1 MEKEK
6 PNPEKNGASKKKKFL
21 LIGLGVAATGL
32 LSYFGWEYYQKKKQE
47 KEDNSD
53 DSSSDTSSDTKM
65 LPPQKS
71 SFTPDFFKQPQTRN
85 DDFPLKKGSK
95 GAKVKAFQNALIS
108 KNGKAILPRYGADGD
123 FGNEMLA
130 ALKKLNLPDTID
142 ESTYNVIVQSSSSS
156 FDAGAIAKALY
167 KDAVNQ
173 NVDGVIASL
182 RKMNTK
188 NDYTTVNSEFK
199 KLTLRGVSQTLV
211 NGLLGSF
218 SDETEKQQIRL
229 EFSRMGLKYDGTKWS
244 LSGLDGFKVMT
255 TEATTVWRTPT
266 EGAKVPAKMILGTEI
281 ATSKGFTL
289 FENNGKKFI
298 VKTSTIKYL

>member
-6 PNPEKNGASKKKKFL
+6 SSKKKKFL

-32 LSYFGWEYYQKKKQE
+32 LSYFGWEYYQKKKKE
-47 KEDNSD
+47 KVDNPD
-53 DSSSDTSSDTKM
+53 DSSSNTTTTT
-65 LPPQKS
+65 LPPEKS
-71 SFTPDFFKQPQTRN
+71 TFAPKFFTQQQTRN

-95 GAKVKAFQNALIS
+95 GAKVKAVQDALIA
-108 KNGKAILPRYGADGD
+108 KNGKNILPHYGADGD
-123 FGNEMLA
+123 FGSEMVV

-156 FDAGAIAKALY
+156 FDASALAKALY
-167 KDAVNQ
+167 KDAVNK
-173 NVDGVIASL
+173 NITGVINSL
-182 RKMNTK
+182 KKMGTK
-188 NDYTTVNSEFK
+188 DDYTAVSDEFK

-218 SDETEKQQIRL
+218 PDENQKQQIRL

-244 LSGLDGFKVMT
+244 LSGLDGFKLMT
-255 TEATTVWRTPT
+255 IAPTTVWRTPN

-281 ATSKGFTL
+281 ANSNGFTL